1 MRCPRHRRSGVE
13 GGDVISPILKKYG
26 KYDLLAF
33 MNKYWK
39 ALVSYSAANIS
50 RIADESRALRLGFLA
65 ARVLE
70 ARRMSSS
77 VCLSI
82 PSR

>member
-1 MRCPRHRRSGVE
+1 MARYDPYPSPNTTNALPNGTVVPAWK

-39 ALVSYSAANIS
+39 ALVSLSAA
-50 RIADESRALRLGFLA
+50 ALAG
-65 ARVLE
+65 
-70 ARRMSSS
+70 
-77 VCLSI
+77 
-82 PSR
+82 